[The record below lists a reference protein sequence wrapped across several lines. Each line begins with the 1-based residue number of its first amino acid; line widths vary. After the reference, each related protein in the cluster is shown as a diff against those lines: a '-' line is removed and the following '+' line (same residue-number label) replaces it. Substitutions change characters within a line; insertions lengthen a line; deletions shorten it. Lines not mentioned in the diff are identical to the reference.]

1 MRRGLTAFHVRGGKP
16 VLISRKIKK
25 IEAPENRKNISVKG
39 GKHCRA
45 IFVATKDSPQK
56 RTAIIRAM
64 YVRRV
69 CLSDIVFNKTWLDQ
83 SGLMV
88 LCDTLRQTNLT
99 YHLEKISQ

>member
-69 CLSDIVFNKTWLDQ
+69 CLSDIVL
-83 SGLMV
+83 L
-88 LCDTLRQTNLT
+88 
-99 YHLEKISQ
+99 